1 MNLILVITIIS
12 LVEISLLQTVEKR
25 LEIKSEFSNFLKKY
39 RSNSC
44 IMEVFSYSQKKC
56 EELNDDEYSQL
67 SLRMTFCIVEK
78 TGKKVNFNC
87 DFTNIKDC
95 LSKVE
100 GDLWTT
106 YVTFLQH
113 IDNLCFYY
121 KTLLWEKSSE
131 FLFSKLLNSSI
142 LILNGLTESN
152 NIAERILKTQ
162 ERLGTEVET
171 SFNNSITKLRNFSK
185 QIESFQK
192 IEKSLKN
199 DIVIIHEKVRSS
211 EDKFSSFS
219 RFIENKINFIYTINS
234 IFDYSDSQLKVDS
247 FKFYLFTLLYIYFL
261 TTFDSTKSF
270 RNFLVFSVIV
280 YFISERNLVIVFCND
295 IFYQYIIFYICRI
308 VYIGIILVM
317 ILVKAYYFKSME
329 KENSEQL
336 LGLKYDFNHFIRETP
351 YWVKKYFSKLS
362 TNNEELVEKF
372 RKLQLSFKNI
382 DKLDN

>member
-12 LVEISLLQTVEKR
+12 LVKITLLQTVEKR

-67 SLRMTFCIVEK
+67 SLRMTFCIIEK
-78 TGKKVNFNC
+78 TGKKINFDC

-95 LSKVE
+95 LPKIE

-152 NIAERILKTQ
+152 NIAEKILKTQ
-162 ERLGTEVET
+162 EKLGAEVET

-211 EDKFSSFS
+211 EDKFSTFS

-270 RNFLVFSVIV
+270 RNILICSVIV
-280 YFISERNLVIVFCND
+280 YFISERNMVIVFCND

-308 VYIGIILVM
+308 VYIGIILLM